1 MKIKTELTGNRVLE
15 CSKTRMTAI
24 ETRVGGLQTKFV
36 EMETSCNFIS
46 KEYDSQKAELLQ
58 AKDHIKSLEIDCR
71 KLETFIGTCEIQCE
85 NSKDDVLYLKARP
98 TREKLVFYGVQE
110 ANEPEN

>member
-1 MKIKTELTGNRVLE
+1 
-15 CSKTRMTAI
+15 MTAI
-24 ETRVGGLQTKFV
+24 ETRVVGLATKFV

-71 KLETFIGTCEIQCE
+71 
-85 NSKDDVLYLKARP
+85 
-98 TREKLVFYGVQE
+98 
-110 ANEPEN
+110 